1 MLGFNAFSEQAIS
14 DISLPVITG
23 VLYAVDS
30 NDTAALAGGV
40 LVAGSINTTDGND
53 YALLSGENRIDGV
66 IDITDSPDTDAFI
79 GAVAVNGVL
88 SATDSN
94 DSATLFGEVEV
105 AGILDT
111 TDQNDTAALTGGVEV
126 GGIIDTT
133 DENDVALL
141 IGELGPEPSPTG
153 VDTHDGFTPEE
164 IRRARRIDAKIR
176 AKQLALYKAQQE
188 AKARRKQQIRDLVD
202 PQPIAKSKRNKLQ
215 SIQEVKADIPSVDTK
230 ELEQSI
236 AYLENQRSKL
246 LRSVE
251 LRKQQ
256 AYIQAQLAI
265 LEAQR
270 QAELDDEE
278 SLLMLL

>member
-1 MLGFNAFSEQAIS
+1 MLGFNSFSEQAIS

-30 NDTAALAGGV
+30 NDTASLTGGV
-40 LVAGSINTTDGND
+40 LVAGSINTTDGTD

-66 IDITDSPDTDAFI
+66 LDTTDSPDTDQFT

-88 SATDSN
+88 SAIDGTDTAQLTGEIAVDGVILITDS
-94 DSATLFGEVEV
+94 
-105 AGILDT
+105 
-111 TDQNDTAALTGGVEV
+111 
-126 GGIIDTT
+126 
-133 DENDVALL
+133 NDVALL
-141 IGELGPEPSPTG
+141 VGELGPEPPSTM
-153 VDTHDGFTPEE
+153 DTHDGFTEEE
-164 IRRARRIDAKIR
+164 IRRARNLDRKIR
-176 AKQLALYKAQQE
+176 AKQLELYKAQQE
-188 AKARRKQQIRDLVD
+188 AKKRRKQQLRDAID
-202 PQPIAKSKRNKLQ
+202 PPKVVAKVKKNKLQ
-215 SIQEVKADIPSVDTK
+215 SIQEVKADIPSVDTT

-246 LRSVE
+246 ARAVE

-256 AYIQAQLAI
+256 AYISVQLAI

-270 QAELDDEE
+270 QADLDDEE

>member
-30 NDTAALAGGV
+30 NDTASLTGGV
-40 LVAGSINTTDGND
+40 LVAGSINTTDGTD

-66 IDITDSPDTDAFI
+66 LDTTDSPDTDQFT

-88 SATDSN
+88 SATDGA
-94 DSATLFGEVEV
+94 DTAQLTGEIGVD
-105 AGILDT
+105 GIILT
-111 TDQNDTAALTGGVEV
+111 TDS
-126 GGIIDTT
+126 
-133 DENDVALL
+133 NDVALL
-141 IGELGPEPSPTG
+141 VGELGPTPEPTSM
-153 VDTHDGFTPEE
+153 DTHDGFTEEE
-164 IRRARRIDAKIR
+164 IRRARNLDKKIR
-176 AKQLALYKAQQE
+176 AKQLELYKAQQE
-188 AKARRKQQIRDLVD
+188 AKKRRKQQLRDAID
-202 PQPIAKSKRNKLQ
+202 PPKVVAKVKKNKLQ
-215 SIQEVKADIPSVDTK
+215 SIQEVKADIPSVDTT

-246 LRSVE
+246 ARAVE

-256 AYIQAQLAI
+256 AYISAQLAI

-270 QAELDDEE
+270 QADLDDEE

>member
-23 VLYAVDS
+23 ILYATDN
-30 NDTAALAGGV
+30 NDTANLSGEV
-40 LVAGSINTTDGND
+40 LVEGQINTTDGTD
-53 YALLSGENRIDGV
+53 FALLSGENRVDGV
-66 IDITDSPDTDAFI
+66 INTTDSPDTDQFT
-79 GAVAVNGVL
+79 GAVAVAGVI
-88 SATDSN
+88 SATDGT
-94 DSATLFGEVEV
+94 DTAALTGEVGV
-105 AGILDT
+105 DGILDT
-111 TDQNDTAALTGGVEV
+111 TDENDT
-126 GGIIDTT
+126 
-133 DENDVALL
+133 ALL

-153 VDTHDGFTPEE
+153 TDTHDGFTPEE
-164 IRRARRIDAKIR
+164 IRRARNLDRKIR
-176 AKQLALYKAQQE
+176 EKQLALYKAQQE
-188 AKARRKQQIRDLVD
+188 AKKRRKQQLRDLID
-202 PQPIAKSKRNKLQ
+202 PPKIVAKQKQNKLQ
-215 SIQEVKADIPSVDTK
+215 SIQEVKADIPSVDTT

-246 LRSVE
+246 ARAVE

-256 AYIQAQLAI
+256 AYISAQLAI